1 MSDATQR
8 GGAGNPEGKPG
19 APGWDS
25 PVTRRAALRYGG
37 GFAGM
42 LSISGLLAACGG
54 VSDDEG
60 GSGGGGGGGGGEGDL
75 LIGNISSLS
84 GGLSPFG
91 QSITNGLMLGVAH
104 VNASGGVG
112 GRKIKVVTADTKSD
126 PAHALQQARRLITQ
140 EKVDV
145 IFGLEGS
152 NLRDAV
158 SPFSSQN
165 KVPLFYPA
173 NYEGGIYDP
182 YMFVNGLVPSQ
193 EFNATFMKKLRDEAK
208 GPRVYHIGSDYAW
221 PRVTSKYFAQAA
233 YPEAG
238 LELVGEDFV
247 PMTQTNLA
255 PNLTKLLRAKPDIV
269 INNVIGEAAISFQR
283 AIAAQGVAETAVWG
297 GSAYQQMTVKAMGA
311 DADGAWR
318 SFNWNGDVDSEL
330 TKSLVADYDK
340 EFGSKIVPI
349 YITEAAY
356 NVPLLLQ
363 AAAKTADSGD
373 VAKITAAIP
382 GTTVEGPSGT
392 IEMREDNHA
401 VLQTYIAR
409 CEGGDMKI
417 VDGPIEVPPAKDQRE
432 DGAY

>member
-1 MSDATQR
+1 MSDARKAGRREGPAAAT
-8 GGAGNPEGKPG
+8 GGAVWS
-19 APGWDS
+19 APL
-25 PVTRRAALRYGG
+25 TRRAALRYGG
-37 GFAGM
+37 GVAGM
-42 LSISGLLAACGG
+42 LSLSGLLAACG
-54 VSDDEG
+54 VSDDADS
-60 GSGGGGGGGGGEGDL
+60 SGGDKSEGDL
-75 LIGNISSLS
+75 VIGNISSLS

-91 QSITNGLMLGVAH
+91 QSITNGLILGVAR

-112 GRKIKVVTADTKSD
+112 GRKLKIITADTKSD
-126 PAHALQQARRLITQ
+126 PAYALQQARRLITQ
-140 EKVDV
+140 ENVDV
-145 IFGLEGS
+145 LFGVEGS

-182 YMFVNGLVPSQ
+182 YMFVNGMVPSQ
-193 EFNATFMKKLRDEAK
+193 EYNPTFMKKLRGEAK

-221 PRVTSKYFAQAA
+221 PRVTSKYFDQVA

-238 LELVGEDFV
+238 LEPVGRDFV

-255 PNLTKLLRAKPDIV
+255 PNLTKLLRAEPDLV
-269 INNVIGEAAISFQR
+269 INDVIGEAAISFQR
-283 AIAAQGVAETAVWG
+283 AIAAQGVGADIVWG

-318 SFNWNGDVDSEL
+318 SFNWNTDVDTEM
-330 TKSLVADYDK
+330 TKEMVAQYDK
-340 EFGSKIVPI
+340 QFGDKIVPI

-356 NVPLLLQ
+356 DVPLLLQ
-363 AAAKTADSGD
+363 AAAKKAGSGE

-382 GTTVEGPSGT
+382 GTGVEAPSGR
-392 IEMREDNHA
+392 IEMRDDNHA
-401 VLQTYIAR
+401 VLQTYIVR
-409 CEGGDMKI
+409 CDGGEMKI
-417 VDGPIEVPPAKDQRE
+417 VDGPIEAPPAKDQRD